1 MHRRRNVER
10 LGGGVGG
17 RGVSVRLHELC
28 KKPVHIHFYHLC
40 QKPSRLS
47 FFFFFLLAH
56 DRTDVR
62 HMRAMFC
69 KLVRLTMITVVCAV
83 LGSGDVYSNCI
94 VMETCIIIN

>member
-10 LGGGVGG
+10 LGEGG
-17 RGVSVRLHELC
+17 RKGGGVSVRLHELR
-28 KKPVHIHFYHLC
+28 KKPVHVHFYHLC

-47 FFFFFLLAH
+47 FFLLAD

-83 LGSGDVYSNCI
+83 PGAGDVYSNCI
-94 VMETCIIIN
+94 VMETHIIIN